1 MRAGLGLVLV
11 IGFLSACTGHLLPA
25 APTVTLPA
33 AETGIMGQVTIG
45 PACPVMQVDSP
56 CPDRPFQAVLTVTD
70 PLGEKTIATL
80 RTDASG
86 YFRLALPPGDYR
98 LVPQTPSP
106 AAPPRAQPMPFRLK
120 AGQWLELNVT
130 YDSGIR

>member
-33 AETGIMGQVTIG
+33 AET
-45 PACPVMQVDSP
+45 DSP